1 MEIHEKQAV
10 SPSRY
15 PLLLHSGRP
24 RKQGGGIL
32 LQTAPI
38 TAARK

>member
-1 MEIHEKQAV
+1 MGIHEKQAA

-24 RKQGGGIL
+24 RKQDRGTL